1 MFANYPDILS
11 VNDIRHALGIGR
23 TKAYELIRSG
33 EIRSI
38 RIGSTI
44 RIPKKS
50 LLDYLETAFYNQN
63 EVDSCLNTKEAV

>member
-11 VNDIRHALGIGR
+11 VNDIRRALGIGR
-23 TKAYELIRSG
+23 TKAYELVRSG

-38 RIGSTI
+38 RVGGAI
-44 RIPKKS
+44 RVPKKS
-50 LLDYLETAFYNQN
+50 LLDYLGVPIYNQS